1 MKEPLRIKLPNIT
14 IDNYFLLK
22 EDIEKDYK
30 YKLGLIEE
38 LGFEGKAR
46 LDNIIKLKTIYKSNL
61 NNLQKMFERTT
72 KTN

>member
-61 NNLQKMFERTT
+61 NNLQKMFERT
-72 KTN
+72 KTD

>member
-1 MKEPLRIKLPNIT
+1 MKEPLKVKLPDIT

-22 EDIEKDYK
+22 EGIESDYK
-30 YKLGLIEE
+30 YKIGLIEE

-46 LDNIIKLKTIYKSNL
+46 LDIIIGIKTIYKSNL
-61 NNLQKMFERTT
+61 SNLQKMFERT